1 MGPSLQTEGT
11 QGEQTM
17 KLIHDLFLT
26 DYGFLSLAVIV
37 FLIGMPIFIAWW
49 VKKQMSQ
56 QDQNQKL

>member
-1 MGPSLQTEGT
+1 
-11 QGEQTM
+11 M